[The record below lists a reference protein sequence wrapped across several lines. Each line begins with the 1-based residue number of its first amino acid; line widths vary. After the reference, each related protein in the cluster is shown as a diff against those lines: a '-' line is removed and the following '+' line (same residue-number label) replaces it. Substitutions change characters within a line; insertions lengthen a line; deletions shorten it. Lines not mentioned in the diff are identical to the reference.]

1 MAIITRAYVVD
12 DLDAKQDPSS
22 EVIAERTVRFAVEGA
37 EYEIDLTV
45 RHCEEFFSAILPYR
59 EAGRRVR
66 QQPKRP
72 RTAASRASS
81 AKVRTWAKSKGYE
94 VNDRGRVP
102 ASIVA
107 EYEAMQPA

>member
-12 DLDAKQDPSS
+12 DLDAKANPGS

-45 RHCEEFFSAILPYR
+45 KHCEELFSVLLPYR

-66 QQPKRP
+66 QAPRRP

-81 AKVRTWAKSKGYE
+81 AKVRSWARSKGYD

-107 EYEAMQPA
+107 EYEALQPA